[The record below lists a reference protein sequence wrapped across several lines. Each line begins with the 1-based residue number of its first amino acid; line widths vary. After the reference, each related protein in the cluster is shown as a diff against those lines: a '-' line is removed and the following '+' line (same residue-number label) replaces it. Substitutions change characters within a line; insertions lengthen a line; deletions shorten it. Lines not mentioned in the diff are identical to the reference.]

1 MNHQTFSKMQI
12 ANITRKYLFLN
23 GNREKIELEDIDPE
37 MGHERIMEHY
47 SALYP
52 ELTNAN
58 VVDKG
63 INDGLHEIHFQSLA
77 GTKG

>member
-1 MNHQTFSKMQI
+1 MQI

-63 INDGLHEIHFQSLA
+63 IIEGFHEIHFQSLA

>member
-1 MNHQTFSKMQI
+1 MKIT
-12 ANITRKYLFLN
+12 NITRKYLFLN

-63 INDGLHEIHFQSLA
+63 INDGFHEIHFQSLA

>member
-1 MNHQTFSKMQI
+1 MQI
-12 ANITRKYLFLN
+12 ANITRKYIFLN

-37 MGHERIMEHY
+37 MGHERIMEQ
-47 SALYP
+47 YP

-63 INDGLHEIHFQSLA
+63 INDGFHEIHFQSLA